1 MKRAGPLLT
10 LAAAAVLGGGLL
22 ITDIVTD
29 PTDDTADRA
38 AVTTSAG
45 AATTSAGAGPSAAA
59 SSAANVPA
67 APSGAAPGAGTSA
80 APGSAAPSAFPAQA
94 DYVAVIPAQPR
105 SITLSIT
112 VTGKQ
117 AVAYACDGASVESWL
132 RGAADAGRMSLTGKN
147 SELQAT
153 LKDNVLTGTLTLDNR
168 AMDFTAP
175 LVQAPAGIYY
185 ARSNG
190 TRDSWIVRPDGSVT
204 GVRRQSDGTTTPAPT
219 LAPDARKVHGDDT
232 DF

>member
-10 LAAAAVLGGGLL
+10 LAAAALLGGGLL

-45 AATTSAGAGPSAAA
+45 AATTSAGSGP
-59 SSAANVPA
+59 
-67 APSGAAPGAGTSA
+67 
-80 APGSAAPSAFPAQA
+80 SAAPSAFPAQA

-190 TRDSWIVRPDGSVT
+190 ARDSWIVRPDGSVT
-204 GVRRQSDGTTTPAPT
+204 GVRRQADGTTAPAPT

>member
-10 LAAAAVLGGGLL
+10 LAAAALLGGGLL

-45 AATTSAGAGPSAAA
+45 AATTSAGAGPSAAP

-67 APSGAAPGAGTSA
+67 APSAT
-80 APGSAAPSAFPAQA
+80 SAFPAQA

-132 RGAADAGRMSLTGKN
+132 RGAADAGRMSLSGKD

-153 LKDNVLTGTLTLDNR
+153 LKDNVLTGTLTLANR

-190 TRDSWIVRPDGSVT
+190 ARDSWIVRPDGSVT
-204 GVRRQSDGTTTPAPT
+204 GVRRQADGTTTPAPT